1 MDRSV
6 IIMAGGMGSRYGGL
20 KQVESFGPNNES
32 ILDYSIYDSIKA
44 GFNKIVILS
53 SPKIKSYFKDK
64 YTKIFSKLKNISL
77 EIVIQDPNYGLKEF
91 KLPTDREKPWGTG
104 HAILCCE
111 NVINESFI
119 TINADDFYGSGAF
132 KKAYDSL
139 YYIEKNNIQI
149 STISYLIENTLSE
162 NGGVSRGIC
171 IKNGNKLIDIEETHD
186 LMYKGDIIIG
196 NHNNKK
202 VYPKIGTSVSMN
214 LFGFQKSIFNLLNSK
229 FDLFLN
235 ENINELKNEFLLP
248 EVIGRENIYID
259 STDEKWFGVTYK
271 EDSEIVRK
279 KIKNMVLSNT
289 YPSPLFI

>member
-1 MDRSV
+1 M
-6 IIMAGGMGSRYGGL
+6 
-20 KQVESFGPNNES
+20 F
-32 ILDYSIYDSIKA
+32 
-44 GFNKIVILS
+44 
-53 SPKIKSYFKDK
+53 
-64 YTKIFSKLKNISL
+64 
-77 EIVIQDPNYGLKEF
+77 
-91 KLPTDREKPWGTG
+91 
-104 HAILCCE
+104 
-111 NVINESFI
+111 
-119 TINADDFYGSGAF
+119 
-132 KKAYDSL
+132 
-139 YYIEKNNIQI
+139 QI

-186 LMYKGDIIIG
+186 LMSKGDIIVG
-196 NHNNKK
+196 NYNNKK
-202 VYPKIGTSVSMN
+202 VYHKIGTSVSMN

-235 ENINELKNEFLLP
+235 KNINELKNEFLLP